1 MIAIK
6 RKHLYKNYENV
17 GATFPSQ
24 HQEGQP
30 EKVVDLMIAATF
42 VTSKID
48 MDIQIHKKKGPV
60 TNNSNKGNQ
69 SSKPS
74 KLVLRK
80 VREVETTLTSK
91 DAKFS
96 FMDIAA
102 PLIQASLIALRETAV
117 NDETMM
123 ERMNHNR
130 FNSHETFGPNNSGNK
145 KPVGVADR
153 NESGDTDTSSSTSSS
168 NDESDDTMQNSTHHM
183 VTRVI

>member
-1 MIAIK
+1 MKFGVKENIYVTIVSRNNDRNK

-60 TNNSNKGNQ
+60 TNNSTKGNQ

-80 VREVETTLTSK
+80 FVK
-91 DAKFS
+91 
-96 FMDIAA
+96 
-102 PLIQASLIALRETAV
+102 
-117 NDETMM
+117 
-123 ERMNHNR
+123 
-130 FNSHETFGPNNSGNK
+130 
-145 KPVGVADR
+145 
-153 NESGDTDTSSSTSSS
+153 
-168 NDESDDTMQNSTHHM
+168 
-183 VTRVI
+183 